1 MQKEL
6 TALSAK
12 YSKLENDNANEK
24 WQQDIQ
30 TQSIKLWD
38 EGKHEAAYLLSIHA
52 FKDNPDAIKQM
63 GIMFAYKM
71 LKDPQWKQ
79 WALAQG
85 AGMDK
90 ETMGLF
96 IYDTIIR
103 PDMEEVESPGIKAG
117 DSFDP
122 HATDADDIS
131 AIEHLQQF
139 KPIEEFKLLET
150 LHQRL
155 KCHNKVLMIN
165 EVMVGQLLS
174 LWITQQVC

>member
-6 TALSAK
+6 TALAAK
-12 YSKLENDNANEK
+12 YSKLENENANEK

-30 TQSIKLWD
+30 TQAIKLWD
-38 EGKHEAAYLLSIHA
+38 EDKHEAAYNLSIHA

-71 LKDPQWKQ
+71 LKDPRWKE

-90 ETMGLF
+90 ETTRLF

-103 PDMEEVESPGIKAG
+103 PDMDEVESPGIKAG
-117 DSFDP
+117 DNFDP
-122 HATDADDIS
+122 HAS
-131 AIEHLQQF
+131 
-139 KPIEEFKLLET
+139 
-150 LHQRL
+150 
-155 KCHNKVLMIN
+155 
-165 EVMVGQLLS
+165 
-174 LWITQQVC
+174 